1 VEKTI
6 FQYID
11 AIATKVEL
19 PKEIISLSN
28 GVNMTYNYLT
38 DEISFDARRIAH
50 ILNHYPHI
58 SLKDYV
64 TTFTLHE
71 LGHSLD
77 RDNLLQSYDQTV
89 EWYKLANRLTTE
101 EKETNLRFLELSY
114 LEAEADLHFEHVA
127 WSHAIRLNEIYHLV
141 SETVLDQLQ
150 DDSLLTYEDN
160 YEYSKDL
167 FEASKKIPT
176 LP

>member
-1 VEKTI
+1 MEKTI
-6 FQYID
+6 IQYID
-11 AIATKVEL
+11 TSANKVNL
-19 PKEIISLSN
+19 SKEIISLSN

-89 EWYKLANRLTTE
+89 EWYKLSNSLTTE
-101 EKETNLRFLELSY
+101 ERETNLRFLELSY
-114 LEAEADLHFEHVA
+114 LEADLHFEHVA
-127 WSHAIRLNEIYHLV
+127 WSHAIRLNETFHLV
-141 SETVLDQLQ
+141 SEPILDQLQ
-150 DDSLLTYEDN
+150 DDSLLTYEEN
-160 YEYSKDL
+160 YEYSKEL
-167 FEASKKIPT
+167 FKTNKKIPM
-176 LP
+176 LL

>member
-1 VEKTI
+1 MEKII

-11 AIATKVEL
+11 TITNKLDL

-38 DEISFDARRIAH
+38 DEISFDAQRITH

-77 RDNLLQSYDQTV
+77 RDNLFESYDQTV
-89 EWYKLANRLTTE
+89 EWYKLSNGLTPE
-101 EKETNLRFLELSY
+101 EKEINLRFLELSY

-127 WSHAIRLNEIYHLV
+127 WSHAIRLNEIFHLV
-141 SETVLDQLQ
+141 SEPVFNQLQ
-150 DDSLLTYEDN
+150 ADSLLTYEDN
-160 YEYSKDL
+160 YEYSKEL
-167 FEASKKIPT
+167 FEANKKIPT
-176 LP
+176 LL

>member
-1 VEKTI
+1 MQKTI

-11 AIATKVEL
+11 TIANKVNI

-77 RDNLLQSYDQTV
+77 RDNLFQSYDQTV
-89 EWYKLANRLTTE
+89 EWYELSNRLTPE
-101 EKETNLRFLELSY
+101 EKETNLRFLELTY

-127 WSHAIRLNEIYHLV
+127 WSHAIRLNEIFHLV
-141 SETVLDQLQ
+141 SEPVFDQLQ
-150 DDSLLTYEDN
+150 DDSLSTYEEN
-160 YEYSKDL
+160 YEYSKEL
-167 FEASKKIPT
+167 FEANKKTST

>member
-1 VEKTI
+1 MEETVFK
-6 FQYID
+6 YID
-11 AIATKVEL
+11 TVARKVDL

-89 EWYKLANRLTTE
+89 KWYELSNRLTSE
-101 EKETNLRFLELSY
+101 EKETNLPFLELSY

-127 WSHAIRLNEIYHLV
+127 WSHAIRLNEAFDLV
-141 SETVLDQLQ
+141 SELVFDQLQ
-150 DDSLLTYEDN
+150 NDSLLTYVDN
-160 YEYSKDL
+160 FEYSKES
-167 FEASKKIPT
+167 FEANKKIPT
-176 LP
+176 LL